1 MILIYVLLL
10 SGRASQK
17 LYRSFT
23 EASQKLY
30 RSFTEAS
37 QKLHRSFTEIR
48 CVRKKTS
55 SVLGANDHLYIEDQA
70 CYREDSLFCAY
81 RAY

>member
-1 MILIYVLLL
+1 MYCCFQEEVH
-10 SGRASQK
+10 
-17 LYRSFT
+17 RSFT
-23 EASQKLY
+23 EASQKLALQKLY

-37 QKLHRSFTEIR
+37 QKLHRSFTEMR

>member
-23 EASQKLY
+23 EASQ
-30 RSFTEAS
+30 SFTGAS
-37 QKLHRSFTEIR
+37 QK
-48 CVRKKTS
+48 
-55 SVLGANDHLYIEDQA
+55 
-70 CYREDSLFCAY
+70 
-81 RAY
+81 

>member
-1 MILIYVLLL
+1 MYCCFQEELH
-10 SGRASQK
+10 RC
-17 LYRSFT
+17 FT
-23 EASQKLY
+23 EM
-30 RSFTEAS
+30 T
-37 QKLHRSFTEIR
+37 

-55 SVLGANDHLYIEDQA
+55 SVLGANDHLYIEDQV

>member
-1 MILIYVLLL
+1 MYCCFQEELH
-10 SGRASQK
+10 
-17 LYRSFT
+17 RSFT

-37 QKLHRSFTEIR
+37 QKLHRSFTEMR

-70 CYREDSLFCAY
+70 CYKEDSLFCAY

>member
-1 MILIYVLLL
+1 MLL

-23 EASQKLY
+23 EALQKLY

-37 QKLHRSFTEIR
+37 QKLHRNEMCSKENMFCTW
-48 CVRKKTS
+48 RK
-55 SVLGANDHLYIEDQA
+55 
-70 CYREDSLFCAY
+70 
-81 RAY
+81 